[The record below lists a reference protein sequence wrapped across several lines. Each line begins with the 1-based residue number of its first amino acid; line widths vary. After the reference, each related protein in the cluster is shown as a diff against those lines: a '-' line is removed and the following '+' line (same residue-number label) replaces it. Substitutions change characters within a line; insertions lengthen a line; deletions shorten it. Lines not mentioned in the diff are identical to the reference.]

1 MDITVQAVP
10 RGAGKRCYRTP
21 EEKRRIVEET
31 LASEAS
37 VAMVARRHGV
47 NANQVFHW
55 RKLYQAGLLVS
66 LSSEAECARVRLL
79 PVTVTQEPEHA
90 EAREA
95 AVAEFHAGAIHI
107 EFPGRALV
115 SVEGRADAAV
125 VRAVLESLRE

>member
-1 MDITVQAVP
+1 MDITVQPVP
-10 RGAGKRCYRTP
+10 RSAGKRRYRTP

-55 RKLYQAGLLVS
+55 RKLYQAGLLGT
-66 LSSEAECARVRLL
+66 LSSEAECAGVQLL
-79 PVTVTQEPEHA
+79 PVTVTDAPEHA
-90 EAREA
+90 KARET

-107 EFPGRALV
+107 EFPGRVLV
-115 SVEGRADAAV
+115 SVEGRADMGV
-125 VRAVLESLRE
+125 VRAVLESLRG